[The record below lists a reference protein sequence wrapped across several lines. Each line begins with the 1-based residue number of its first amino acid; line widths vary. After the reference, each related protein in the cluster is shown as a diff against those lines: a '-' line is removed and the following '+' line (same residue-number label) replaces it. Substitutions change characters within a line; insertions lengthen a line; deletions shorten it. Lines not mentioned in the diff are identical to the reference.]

1 MLPPLF
7 AWAEHNLYHRLGVKK
22 RIREV
27 MPVLERYYAWL
38 EDTFK
43 DDNGLFAP
51 PLAATMM
58 ENAPREG
65 TRYPVDFN
73 CQMALAALYLAELSD
88 IINDKDTNY
97 RYKKAYFSLK
107 TKINALMWDERDGFY
122 YDLDAKQKRLRVKTI
137 APFWSL
143 IAEVPNEARG
153 ERLIEHLVDPR
164 EFGIENPFPT
174 LAVRDKRFDPDG
186 MGWRGSVFPPLT
198 YMVIK
203 GLEKYRRHDL
213 AREFA
218 IRHLYY
224 VLDGLHPASGKKGSL
239 YEAYLPHAEGPAKWP
254 ERRGFPRHDAP
265 AVHRALHGV
274 ADDREHHRP
283 RHLAAAQDRRLDH
296 PDPRAD
302 GHRGA
307 RAEAQPHHH
316 LLDQVQPGLG
326 DPPREREA
334 LLPHRQPVR
343 GPAEDPSHPVG
354 TLLAP
359 RRQAVGAVPMLADE
373 IGTSTARFLEHAPLS
388 RIDAAEPQ
396 LVLLAAGRGTRFG
409 DDPKCVHPIRGVPL
423 ARLTIASFACSSTNP
438 AICVVGYRA
447 DDVMRSLGSGNR
459 YLRSGNPTGGTA
471 WAALEAVANPELLDA
486 DPLVC
491 IAMGDRIVPPEI
503 FERIIARHRAEA
515 NDLTFLSI
523 RLPPRSREGKGRVL
537 FDAGGSVRAIREQK
551 DIDATEDADGKAAL
565 QAVDVV
571 NCPLYLLRSRR
582 ARDELR
588 RLDRA
593 NAQGQYYVTD
603 LVAAI
608 AASGGRVGTETIE
621 EHDPAFAILSCDL
634 TRPQDVPAMERA
646 VTASGFSESIDAARA
661 IRGDRPEGQL
671 RAIAS
676 QLHDLC
682 SVELDPDRD
691 VGIGIAGGRLRIAFM
706 HPDMVR
712 FYGPAWQV
720 PIGSRDALVRHQIV
734 ALVQRR
740 EDGMVALSALNQFYR
755 DDSAVLPAGE
765 PWAYPGP
772 EVTDWYGYEAF
783 GTRMSRNILLL
794 LGYQEGRDSD
804 PSGAGVAAARSVSA
818 NMRRP
823 FPLAMNALAS
833 LRTLAA
839 GPDGGRAREALFPP
853 SFTGLSVVLDGD
865 IPRGGF
871 SSSSA
876 VTVATMN
883 ALNALFG
890 LGLADTR
897 LVSLACQAEFGT
909 GVGPVPSTRR
919 PSRWAARPGARSSRR
934 TPGTGSASSVG
945 SRSPR
950 SGSGSCSRIR
960 WTGTVRRGG
969 GRRAPSGPT
978 AERRRS
984 PRVSSGS

>member
-1 MLPPLF
+1 
-7 AWAEHNLYHRLGVKK
+7 
-22 RIREV
+22 
-27 MPVLERYYAWL
+27 
-38 EDTFK
+38 
-43 DDNGLFAP
+43 
-51 PLAATMM
+51 
-58 ENAPREG
+58 
-65 TRYPVDFN
+65 
-73 CQMALAALYLAELSD
+73 
-88 IINDKDTNY
+88 
-97 RYKKAYFSLK
+97 
-107 TKINALMWDERDGFY
+107 
-122 YDLDAKQKRLRVKTI
+122 
-137 APFWSL
+137 
-143 IAEVPNEARG
+143 
-153 ERLIEHLVDPR
+153 
-164 EFGIENPFPT
+164 
-174 LAVRDKRFDPDG
+174 
-186 MGWRGSVFPPLT
+186 
-198 YMVIK
+198 
-203 GLEKYRRHDL
+203 
-213 AREFA
+213 
-218 IRHLYY
+218 
-224 VLDGLHPASGKKGSL
+224 
-239 YEAYLPHAEGPAKWP
+239 
-254 ERRGFPRHDAP
+254 
-265 AVHRALHGV
+265 
-274 ADDREHHRP
+274 
-283 RHLAAAQDRRLDH
+283 
-296 PDPRAD
+296 
-302 GHRGA
+302 
-307 RAEAQPHHH
+307 
-316 LLDQVQPGLG
+316 
-326 DPPREREA
+326 
-334 LLPHRQPVR
+334 
-343 GPAEDPSHPVG
+343 
-354 TLLAP
+354 
-359 RRQAVGAVPMLADE
+359 MLADE
-373 IGTSTARFLEHAPLS
+373 IGTTTARFLEHAPLS
-388 RIDAAEPQ
+388 RIDAAQPQ

-423 ARLTIASFACSSTNP
+423 ARLTIASFACVSTNP
-438 AICVVGYRA
+438 AVCVVGYRA

-471 WAALEAVANPELLDA
+471 WAALEAVANPELLEA

-551 DIDATEDADGKAAL
+551 DIDATEDADAKAAL
-565 QAVDVV
+565 QAIDVV

-603 LVAAI
+603 LVSAI

-661 IRGDRPEGQL
+661 IRGDRPEGQM

-682 SVELDPDRD
+682 SVELEADRE

-720 PIGSRDALVRHQIV
+720 PIGSPDALVRHQIV

-740 EDGMVALSALNQFYR
+740 GDGMVALSALNQFYR
-755 DDSAVLPAGE
+755 DDSAILPGCE

-818 NMRRP
+818 NLRRP

-909 GVGPVPSTRR
+909 GVRAGSLDQATEQMGSATRGAVVSSNPRDGFRVLGRFAVPSERIRILFPYSMDRDREAWRWSAGTFGADGGAPALTTGEFRKLTGKAAEIAAMILGIPIDEDLFKLVEADLLASGDLSPKVDASVRALLLGLPECVSRADLEARLAGREDWLEGEIRR
-919 PSRWAARPGARSSRR
+919 RGAPRSHARDQARRVLGSLLEGWREPVIDGRHGVPLRAMVAYLFAEVAKCFHLAHHPEDWIGSVSRSQTGDRWFSVAPDRLPSREAMTRPLPWERHLEGPSLLEEWLARCGAVPHDFGLDIDDASLSTAEAAPPRLWRGTNFFRGLALLDLVEAMLKRAFGTEAVALRVNAAGQGDYYQVHVDTHLADPDEVKAFIRTAVYRR
-934 TPGTGSASSVG
+934 FGL
-945 SRSPR
+945 SPEQEF
-950 SGSGSCSRIR
+950 
-960 WTGTVRRGG
+960 VEVHPGG
-969 GRRAPSGPT
+969 GAVGVRI
-978 AERRRS
+978 
-984 PRVSSGS
+984 GSFRKLRLLAGLLDR